1 MLSTF
6 FLQKTGDTNRFSF
19 STAGGRALS
28 TFVPEAG
35 RWYHL
40 VGMRNAATQTHSLYV
55 DGVKQSSFT
64 QCLNPESDGPFTVG
78 RARFPDQDGISQ
90 NVDFWPGAVDQV
102 HVWDRA
108 LSDAEVHELY
118 ESGR

>member
-1 MLSTF
+1 
-6 FLQKTGDTNRFSF
+6 
-19 STAGGRALS
+19 
-28 TFVPEAG
+28 
-35 RWYHL
+35 
-40 VGMRNAATQTHSLYV
+40 MRNAATQTHSLYV

-78 RARFPDQDGISQ
+78 RAKFGGNQ
-90 NVDFWPGAVDQV
+90 VDFWPGAVDQV